1 MKIIAATAIC
11 LFLSACI
18 IGGGS
23 TVAGIS
29 SPKDATLA
37 GLGNNP
43 ARETAECMS
52 RILKVAP
59 QPDGDGYLLT
69 VASGRHPFSYR
80 VRPIDDKLGRY
91 TTQVDQIGLIPSN
104 PPIIGYCLATGS
116 DPAA

>member
-1 MKIIAATAIC
+1 MRIIAATAIC
-11 LFLSACI
+11 LCLSACI
-18 IGGGS
+18 SGGGAS
-23 TVAGIS
+23 VSGIS
-29 SPKDATLA
+29 SPKGATLA

-43 ARETAECMS
+43 PRETAECMS
-52 RILKVAP
+52 RILKVAA

-69 VASGRHPFSYR
+69 IASDRHPFTYR

-91 TTQVDQIGLIPSN
+91 STQVDQIGLVPSN

>member
-1 MKIIAATAIC
+1 MRIIAATAIC
-11 LFLSACI
+11 LCLSACI

-23 TVAGIS
+23 TVSGIS

-43 ARETAECMS
+43 VRETAECMS
-52 RILKVAP
+52 RILKVAA

-69 VASGRHPFSYR
+69 VASGQHPFTYR

-91 TTQVDQIGLIPSN
+91 TTQVDQTGLIPSD
-104 PPIIGYCLATGS
+104 PPIIGYCLAAGV
-116 DPAA
+116 DPST

>member
-1 MKIIAATAIC
+1 MKIIATTAMC
-11 LFLSACI
+11 LCLSACI
-18 IGGGS
+18 SGGGS
-23 TVAGIS
+23 SVSGIS
-29 SPKDATLA
+29 SPKGATLA

-43 ARETAECMS
+43 AKETAECMS
-52 RILKVAP
+52 RILKVAV

-69 VASGRHPFSYR
+69 IASGRYPFTYR

-116 DPAA
+116 DPA